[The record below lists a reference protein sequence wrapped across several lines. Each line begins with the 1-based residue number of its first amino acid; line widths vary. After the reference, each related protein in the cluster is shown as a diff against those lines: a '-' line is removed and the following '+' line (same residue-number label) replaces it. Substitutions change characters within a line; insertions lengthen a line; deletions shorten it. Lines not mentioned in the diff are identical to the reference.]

1 MAADPIA
8 RWHQA
13 VATRDLAALDELL
26 ADDAVF
32 QSPAVHAP
40 QAGKP
45 LVLAYLR
52 AALAVLGNDSFR
64 YLGEWRGERSA
75 VLEFECTLDGFYLNG
90 VDLIGWNEEGRIV
103 LFKVMVRPMKGLQA
117 LVARMGEVLKAG
129 AR

>member
-1 MAADPIA
+1 MSTDPIA
-8 RWHQA
+8 RWHA
-13 VATRDLAALDELL
+13 LAAARDAAALADLV

-32 QSPAVHAP
+32 QSPAVHTP

-75 VLEFECTLDGFYLNG
+75 VLEFEATLDGMYLNG
-90 VDLIGWNEEGRIV
+90 VDMIRWNEAGKITH
-103 LFKVMVRPMKGLQA
+103 FKVMVRPVKGLQA
-117 LVARMGEVLKAG
+117 LIGRMAERLQKG
-129 AR
+129 